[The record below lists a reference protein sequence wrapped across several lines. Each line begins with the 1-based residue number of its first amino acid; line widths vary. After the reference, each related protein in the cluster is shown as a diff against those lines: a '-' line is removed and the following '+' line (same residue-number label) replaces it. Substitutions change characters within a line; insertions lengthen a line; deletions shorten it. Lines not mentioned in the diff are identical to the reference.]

1 MFNTINP
8 MMTEL
13 PKNNSQSDSRRKI
26 HRRLVSDT
34 GYAAMGFGTLCGI
47 AGFKK
52 VKIPNRIKF
61 HKISAYIAAGFT
73 ALHFAFVKGLDK
85 LFYKKV

>member
-1 MFNTINP
+1 

-13 PKNNSQSDSRRKI
+13 PKGSLELDNRRKI
-26 HRRLVSDT
+26 HRRLVSHT

-52 VKIPNRIKF
+52 IKIPNRIKF
-61 HKISAYIAAGFT
+61 HKISAYLAAGFT